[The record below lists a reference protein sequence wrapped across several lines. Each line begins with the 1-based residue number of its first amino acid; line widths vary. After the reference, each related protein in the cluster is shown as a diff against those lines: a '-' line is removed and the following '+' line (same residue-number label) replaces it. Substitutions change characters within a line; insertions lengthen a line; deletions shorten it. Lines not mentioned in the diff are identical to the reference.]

1 MLENIRNAITRLP
14 VDRLGRKLGCHIP
27 TCPRHVRHDA
37 VAMTTAL
44 AQQRRIVYSA
54 IEAFSGRTR

>member
-14 VDRLGRKLGCHIP
+14 MDRLGRKLDGHIP

-37 VAMTTAL
+37 VAMTTTL